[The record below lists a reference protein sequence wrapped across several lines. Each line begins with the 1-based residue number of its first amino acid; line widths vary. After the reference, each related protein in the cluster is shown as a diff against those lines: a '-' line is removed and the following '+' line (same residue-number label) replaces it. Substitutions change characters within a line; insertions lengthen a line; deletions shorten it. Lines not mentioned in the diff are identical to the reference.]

1 MTVKTQKPEATRMS
15 NRPYVVV
22 DTNHFQ
28 NTHGRQ
34 PRGYGL
40 WAFSMS
46 TSNVLADEIAWTQD
60 NPFMVTGTYA
70 EAKTAV
76 HREAVH
82 IGATYIKVLS

>member
-1 MTVKTQKPEATRMS
+1 MTAKTQKPDTTHMS
-15 NRPYVVV
+15 TRPYVIV

-46 TSNVLADEIAWTQD
+46 TSNGLADEIAWTQD
-60 NPFMVTGTYA
+60 NPFMVTGTYT
-70 EAKTAV
+70 EAKTAA
-76 HREAVH
+76 HREAVR
-82 IGATYIKVLS
+82 IGANYIKVLS